1 MYTLYIKLYYVI
13 NLYYYISDNFCF
25 SITSKHINR
34 SMDQLL
40 SQKSFRPDNQS
51 SLLQRVLSLDPSNP
65 KLAQIL
71 SLDMFIVGIDTVKSK
86 YSINI

>member
-1 MYTLYIKLYYVI
+1 LFYSV
-13 NLYYYISDNFCF
+13 
-25 SITSKHINR
+25 TSERINR
-34 SMDQLL
+34 SMEKLL

-71 SLDMFIVGIDTVKSK
+71 SLDMFIVGIDTVKLHNYIIILTCVVFISGDEDLVFP
-86 YSINI
+86 

>member
-1 MYTLYIKLYYVI
+1 MYIKNCIVI
-13 NLYYYISDNFCF
+13 YHYSV
-25 SITSKHINR
+25 TSKHINR

-40 SQKSFRPDNQS
+40 SQKSFCPDSQS

-71 SLDMFIVGIDTVKSK
+71 SLDMFIVGIDTVRWRV
-86 YSINI
+86 